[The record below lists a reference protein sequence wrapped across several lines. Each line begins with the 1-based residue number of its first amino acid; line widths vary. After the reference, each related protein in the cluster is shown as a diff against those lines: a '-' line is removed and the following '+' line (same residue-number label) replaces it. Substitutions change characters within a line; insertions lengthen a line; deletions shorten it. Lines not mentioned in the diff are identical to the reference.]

1 MINFVGSALAIVL
14 CLLSM
19 PAPMVQAATH
29 QTVPSANFSFMPSL
43 CALAAVH
50 RGVHVSSHIY
60 CRWSYPP

>member
-29 QTVPSANFSFMPSL
+29 QKWMPPLKTILEERSRLAWLAHRQPS
-43 CALAAVH
+43 
-50 RGVHVSSHIY
+50 
-60 CRWSYPP
+60 PPT